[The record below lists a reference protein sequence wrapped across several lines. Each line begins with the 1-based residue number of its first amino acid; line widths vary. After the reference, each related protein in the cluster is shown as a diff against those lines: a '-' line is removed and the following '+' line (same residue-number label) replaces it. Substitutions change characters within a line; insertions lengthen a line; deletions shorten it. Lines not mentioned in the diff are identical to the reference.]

1 MAKRHPRVT
10 RGLGVSDEP
19 PICMTVGNDQSIS
32 WMRHQPPSPCGA
44 RSDSNPDADRK

>member
-32 WMRHQPPSPCGA
+32 WMRHQPPHAGHGQKSE
-44 RSDSNPDADRK
+44 K